1 MAFVGAV
8 VAVILSAAA
17 ALVVGAGLTGVSGGL
32 PWVGAAGVFA
42 LCLVLPGVLDSRVTR
57 AYRKLEPDAQGTHF
71 ETLAWVNGAWLLL
84 LLVVF
89 PVFSRAALESHG
101 TWWVIRDRDRASIQ
115 SFVSKVAAGI
125 PRSEAKAALAQPAAE
140 PAVLPPASPQPLPEE
155 LPVAGAVT
163 TDTGRPAIRA
173 PENVADDDTPAA
185 RVYRERAGSVVVI
198 RTREAVQ
205 KNSPLAEL
213 FSGLGVEIREGLG
226 SGFVVESDGVIV
238 TNHHVVGSATALD
251 VALQDGRHFVDVTV
265 LRLDEQNDLALLSI
279 PVKGLPVIPLATR
292 EVRVGA
298 RAIAIGSPL
307 GLEYTLTEG
316 IVSALRKTEGTQFLQ
331 MQTGIAP
338 GSSGGPLFNDR
349 GELIGVNTAT
359 QGANLNMAVHVS
371 HVRALLALPREA
383 RKLEPFARGPEVRT
397 VEAVGGTLDPTTR
410 MNFRNAGQL
419 LAHAA
424 QRCAR
429 DLPAD
434 ANFTTFLTKGFL
446 ALGSSHE
453 SNLTD
458 EVASCLTGS
467 TKLVSLQIGLLVS
480 QLRAGGSAVT
490 GVDVMVGGIG
500 AAAGELRFRFVQES

>member
-17 ALVVGAGLTGVSGGL
+17 ALVVGAGLTGLSGGL
-32 PWVGAAGVFA
+32 RWVGAAGVLA
-42 LCLVLPGVLDSRVTR
+42 LCLVLPAVLDSRVTR
-57 AYRKLEPDAQGTHF
+57 AFRKLDPDARGTHF

-89 PVFSRAALESHG
+89 PAFSRTALESHG
-101 TWWVIRDRDRASIQ
+101 TWWVIRDKGRDSIQ
-115 SFVSKVAAGI
+115 AFVNEVAAGI
-125 PRSEAKAALAQPAAE
+125 PRSQAPVALAQPE
-140 PAVLPPASPQPLPEE
+140 PGALPPVAPQPQPQN
-155 LPVAGAVT
+155 LPVTGAVT
-163 TDTGRPAIRA
+163 TDPARPVIRA

-213 FSGLGVEIREGLG
+213 FSGLGVEIQEGLG

-251 VALQDGRHFVDVTV
+251 VALQDGRHFTDVTV

-279 PVKGLPVIPLATR
+279 PAKGLPVVPLATK
-292 EVRVGA
+292 EVRIGA

-331 MQTGIAP
+331 MQTSIAP

-383 RKLEPFARGPEVRT
+383 RKLESFARGPEVRT

-424 QRCAR
+424 QRCAK

-434 ANFTTFLTKGFL
+434 ANFTTFLAKGFL
-446 ALGSSHE
+446 ALGSRHE

-458 EVASCLTGS
+458 EVSSCLSGN

-490 GVDVMVGGIG
+490 GVDVTVGTG
-500 AAAGELRFRFVQES
+500 ASTGELRFRFVQES